1 VASKKTIMHLNQNV
15 DQDPWLMN
23 DPWKQPHKH
32 KHSAAAAATA
42 ATSQYASWPPAMMA
56 NMEASI
62 EKKLLANL
70 GPRIK
75 AGDSDVTMD
84 HGGLDSRA
92 TQLED
97 QLQQIQR
104 NQGAFEQKLCQVDQ
118 TVMQV
123 QTTQHGVESTVNQL
137 QIQMEH
143 QNQQLSQTL
152 DRKMSEQMDRIEALL
167 CKRGRHE

>member
-1 VASKKTIMHLNQNV
+1 
-15 DQDPWLMN
+15 
-23 DPWKQPHKH
+23 
-32 KHSAAAAATA
+32 
-42 ATSQYASWPPAMMA
+42 MA

-84 HGGLDSRA
+84 HGGLDSRV

-143 QNQQLSQTL
+143 QN
-152 DRKMSEQMDRIEALL
+152 
-167 CKRGRHE
+167 H